1 MKSYSGKLRQSSNNC
16 WQHENIKNCPKTPW
30 TLFEVGEKLLRC
42 QRQKQ
47 EQQGYSGKTAK
58 RISLHTFRR
67 QGDSSQSGKSPATV
81 GCGAKTVDGV

>member
-16 WQHENIKNCPKTPW
+16 WQHENIKNCPKTAW

-47 EQQGYSGKTAK
+47 EQQGYSGKTIV
-58 RISLHTFRR
+58 RTYICMGSRDREIPFYLLY
-67 QGDSSQSGKSPATV
+67 
-81 GCGAKTVDGV
+81 